1 MPCVKKLKTVQNR
14 ARNSKFTWIGL
25 LGQERA
31 DVLKTAIFGQ
41 NSLRNY
47 ELIEISVFCQK
58 RKTTTSWQNIL
69 TV

>member
-14 ARNSKFTWIGL
+14 ARNSKFTWIDL